1 MITPVELG
9 DRSYN
14 ICIDEEISFTEKL
27 KEMFPHSKFVLITNT
42 TIEKLYKSI
51 ISELKKSLPLLKY
64 VIEDGEQYKTLETWS
79 KILDFLLESRLDR
92 GTVVIA
98 FGGGVIGDVAGFG
111 ASSFLR
117 GVAYVQVPTTLLSM
131 VDSSV
136 GGKVGVNHAKGK
148 NLIGAFYQP
157 VLVWITTQVL
167 ETLPEREFNAG
178 YGEVFKYAFIGGR
191 EMFDFILANH
201 EKILAKKKESLEEA
215 IKRSIEIKAHIVSED
230 EREFGKRSLLNFG
243 HTFGHALERFYN
255 FKEIT
260 HGEGVNWGIKCAVEL
275 GKLIGTVSSQDYTTF
290 DAILKKQTLPILP
303 SKPDIESMYNAMFH
317 DKKVRGGK
325 LRFVVPT
332 EPGTSI
338 VKTDIPEKEIK
349 VILEKVFKG

>member
-1 MITPVELG
+1 MIIPVELG
-9 DRSYN
+9 DRSYD
-14 ICIDEEISFTEKL
+14 ICIDEKTSFAEKL
-27 KEMFPHSKFVLITNT
+27 KGMFPHSNFMLITNN
-42 TIEKLYKSI
+42 TIEKLYKSTI
-51 ISELKKSLPLLKY
+51 AEWEKSLPLLKY
-64 VIEDGEQYKTLETWS
+64 VIEDGEQYKTLKTWGI
-79 KILDFLLESRLDR
+79 ILDFLLESRMDR
-92 GTVVIA
+92 STVIIA
-98 FGGGVIGDVAGFG
+98 FGGGVVGDIAGFC

-117 GVAYVQVPTTLLSM
+117 GVKYVQVPTTILAM

-157 VLVWITTQVL
+157 ELVWITMQVL

-191 EMFDFILANH
+191 GIFDFIHANH
-201 EKILAKKKESLEEA
+201 EKFLAREKESVKEA
-215 IKRSIEIKAHIVSED
+215 ITRSIEIKARIVSED
-230 EREFGKRSLLNFG
+230 ERENGKRSFLNFG
-243 HTFGHALERFYN
+243 HTFGHALERFYD

-260 HGEGVNWGIKCAVEL
+260 HGEAVSWGIKCAVEL
-275 GKLIGTVSSQDYTTF
+275 GKRIGSVSSQDFKLF
-290 DAILKKQTLPILP
+290 DTILNKLVLPKLS
-303 SKPDIESMYNAMFH
+303 SKPDIETMYKAMFH

-338 VKTDIPEKEIK
+338 VKTDIPEKDIK
-349 VILEKVFKG
+349 IILKKVFS